1 MCTQIK
7 ATSYQQVL
15 NPLTS
20 KKDRIL
26 KSHDIDKQQIPLKGT
41 VEEVHLNDHFISFCA
56 KTLVRTN
63 HYDMKVLLIRGFL

>member
-7 ATSYQQVL
+7 ATYQQVL

-26 KSHDIDKQQIPLKGT
+26 KSHDSDKQQIPLKGT

-56 KTLVRTN
+56 KT
-63 HYDMKVLLIRGFL
+63 